1 MAREVHHAV
10 DGDATA
16 GMFIE
21 MADGIRFTLNGQPV
35 DVTGLSPMT
44 TLLDWLRDRRGLR
57 GTKEGCAE
65 GDCGACTVV
74 LERTDGRHEAI
85 NACIALLGQMDGQA
99 IRTVEGLPGQDG
111 GHPVQRLFAE
121 SDATQCGFCTPGFV
135 MTAYAFAAGGESPE
149 LETIHD
155 ALAGNLCR
163 CTGYRPIVE
172 AMRKAAGLA
181 TEPATLPAPRTVSA
195 SFDGTFFAPRT
206 LADLV
211 ALRARHPDALLLA
224 GGTDLGLLASRSRKP
239 PHAVIHVAHVP
250 ELNVIDAGTERL
262 TFGAAVTYAQAWP
275 VLVAAFPALRPY
287 LARLG
292 SRQIRT
298 LGTIGG
304 NLGNASPIGDMP
316 PVLLALETTV
326 KLVSVRGARALP
338 LEEFFVGYRK
348 TALAADEVIQSFTL
362 PRLWPGETFHCDKVS
377 KRRDQDISTVAGAYR
392 LRLKD
397 GRIEAAR
404 LAFGGLAATPRRASH
419 AEAALLKDGFEA
431 ARAALAQDFQPID
444 DWRGTAAYRL
454 QVAANLLRR
463 LELRLGEPQRPVEV
477 EAL

>member
-1 MAREVHHAV
+1 
-10 DGDATA
+10 
-16 GMFIE
+16 MFIR
-21 MADGIRFTLNGQPV
+21 MADTIRFTLNGRPV
-35 DVTGLSPMT
+35 DVAGLSPMT
-44 TLLDWLRDRRGLR
+44 TLLDWLRDHRGLK

-74 LERTDGRHEAI
+74 LERGNGQHEAM
-85 NACIALLGQMDGQA
+85 NACIALLGQMDGQS
-99 IRTVEGLPGQDG
+99 IRTVEGLLGADG
-111 GHPVQRLFAE
+111 EPHPVQRVFAE

-135 MTAYAFAAGGESPE
+135 MTAYAFAAGGEAPE

-163 CTGYRPIVE
+163 CTGYRPIVD
-172 AMRKAAGLA
+172 AMKRVSGLA
-181 TEPATLPAPRTVSA
+181 TEPATLSAPRTTTPVFEGVFS
-195 SFDGTFFAPRT
+195 APRT

-211 ALRARHPDALLLA
+211 ALRAQRPDALLLA
-224 GGTDLGLLASRSRKP
+224 GGTDLGLLVGRSRKP
-239 PHAVIHVAHVP
+239 PKAVIHVAHVP
-250 ELNVIDAGTERL
+250 ELNIIDAGKEHL
-262 TFGAAVTYAQAWP
+262 TIGGAVTYARAWP
-275 VLVAAFPALRPY
+275 TLVEAFPALRPY

-326 KLVSVRGARALP
+326 KLVSPRGIRELP

-348 TALAADEVIQSFTL
+348 TALAPDEVIQSFTL

-392 LRLKD
+392 VRIRD
-397 GRIEAAR
+397 GRIEDAR
-404 LAFGGLAATPRRASH
+404 LAFGGMAATPKRAIH
-419 AEAALLKDGFEA
+419 AEAALLKDGFDA
-431 ARAALAQDFQPID
+431 ARAALTQDFQPLD

-463 LELRLGEPQRPVEV
+463 LELRLAEPQRPVEV